1 MQECFQ
7 GHGLA
12 PYHQWVFAE
21 AMEDSILTATLLT
34 AGVTVSGH
42 PGHTQD
48 RGTDLTRCLPA
59 SPGVRVTYLSNSS
72 TRLGIEPNKTE
83 ETRQRRIS

>member
-1 MQECFQ
+1 MQEGFQ
-7 GHGLA
+7 GHSLA
-12 PYHQWVFAE
+12 PCHEWVFAE

-48 RGTDLTRCLPA
+48 RGTGLTRCLLA
-59 SPGVRVTYLSNSS
+59 SPGVRITYLSNSS
-72 TRLGIEPNKTE
+72 TRLGIKPNKRE
-83 ETRQRRIS
+83 EMRQRRIS